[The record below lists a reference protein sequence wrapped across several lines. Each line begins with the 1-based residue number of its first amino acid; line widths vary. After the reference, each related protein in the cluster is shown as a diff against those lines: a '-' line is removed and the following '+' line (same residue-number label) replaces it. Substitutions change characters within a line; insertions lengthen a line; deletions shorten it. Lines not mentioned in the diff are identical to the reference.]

1 MTNLFRS
8 SNHARFQCFILV
20 LPKPVQ
26 AAIRGGPYREVGVE
40 QQLILDGSTSRDF
53 AIAPDVEQALLYRWD
68 CVNLEG
74 DPQTGFC
81 RSNISTGEIFQLIL
95 SQHYLRSAECTFR
108 SYSRNWPDTSET
120 WCSL

>member
-1 MTNLFRS
+1 M
-8 SNHARFQCFILV
+8 RFQCFILV

-26 AAIRGGPYREVGVE
+26 AAIRGGIYREVGVE

-53 AIAPDVEQALLYRWD
+53 AIAPHVEQALLYRWD
-68 CVNLEG
+68 CVNLED
-74 DPQTGFC
+74 DPQSGFC
-81 RSNISTGEIFQLIL
+81 RSNISTGEIFQLTL
-95 SQHYLRSAECTFR
+95 SLHCLRSAEFTFR